1 MRFFLVP
8 VVLLNKWDPAGW
20 SLLATDCPYLPWQ
33 LSCRDLEAIVIN
45 PLWCWGLLND
55 LGQVMSSWFVWE
67 SWAYPAGERC
77 KAGYGRGAKRRREI
91 WLKNGGV
98 WVGGWRAWEEG
109 AKLKISQTERLLS
122 LRQEIDNDKKHGCFS
137 SQICCL
143 LSPAVGSSQL
153 LAFLMHCQKV
163 SEKMCPRFLKSHYL
177 HYCYYF

>member
-1 MRFFLVP
+1 MQFFLVP

-33 LSCRDLEAIVIN
+33 LLCRDLEAIVIN
-45 PLWCWGLLND
+45 PLWRWGLLND
-55 LGQVMSSWFVWE
+55 LGQVTSSWFVRE
-67 SWAYPAGERC
+67 SWAYPAGDRC

-122 LRQEIDNDKKHGCFS
+122 LRQEINNEKKQGCFS
-137 SQICCL
+137 SKSVVCFL
-143 LSPAVGSSQL
+143 QL
-153 LAFLMHCQKV
+153 LHSYWPFSCTVKKV
-163 SEKMCPRFLKSHYL
+163 SEKMCPRFLKSHNL